1 MYYKWL
7 LLLVFLIIFIC
18 KFKLKKK
25 ENFDNCSD
33 CNEYYSNRLQDIQQI
48 NLRQLLGYHSND
60 YIYKMFLM
68 DSDEPLPVNANYW
81 FHKY

>member
-7 LLLVFLIIFIC
+7 FLLIFLIIFIC
-18 KFKLKKK
+18 KLKKSK

-33 CNEYYSNRLQDIQQI
+33 CNEYYSNRLRDIQQI
-48 NLRQLLGYHSND
+48 NLRQLLGYHPND

>member
-18 KFKLKKK
+18 KLKKK
-25 ENFDNCSD
+25 ENFDNCYD

-48 NLRQLLGYHSND
+48 NLRQLIGYHPND

>member
-18 KFKLKKK
+18 KLKKK

-48 NLRQLLGYHSND
+48 NLRQLLGYHPND
-60 YIYKMFLM
+60 YIYKTYLM
-68 DSDEPLPVNANYW
+68 ESGEPLPVNANFW
-81 FHKY
+81 FHHY

>member
-18 KFKLKKK
+18 KLKKK

-48 NLRQLLGYHSND
+48 NLRQLIGYHPND
-60 YIYKMFLM
+60 YIYKMFLI
-68 DSDEPLPVNANYW
+68 DSDKPLPVNANYW

>member
-18 KFKLKKK
+18 KLKKSK

-48 NLRQLLGYHSND
+48 NLRQLLGYHPND